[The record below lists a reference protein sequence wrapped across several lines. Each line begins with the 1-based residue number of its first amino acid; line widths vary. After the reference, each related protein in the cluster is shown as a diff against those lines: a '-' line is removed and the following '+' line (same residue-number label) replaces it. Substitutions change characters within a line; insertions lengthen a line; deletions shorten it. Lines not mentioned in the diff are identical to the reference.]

1 MIADYKESFD
11 QIRVAGALAARTLDE
26 VTSYVKPGVM
36 TEKLDKICYE
46 FIKDNGGYSA
56 PLFYKGIP
64 KSCCTSVNHV
74 VCHGIPGEKYL
85 GDGDIINID
94 VTAIVNGWH
103 GDTSRMF
110 YVGDVSVKGKNL
122 VTATYDSMMKAISI
136 IKNGIY
142 LGDIGETIQTYIE
155 KKGFSV
161 VRDFCGHGIGKI
173 FHQPPNILHYGKKGQ
188 GAKLETGMIFTVEP
202 MVNEGDYDT
211 RLLKDGWTAVTKDKT
226 LSAQFEHTVGVTNDG
241 FEIFTKSKKNYEQ
254 PPYSI

>member
-11 QIRVAGALAARTLDE
+11 QIRVAGALAARPLDE

-56 PLFYKGIP
+56 PLFYKGFP

>member
-1 MIADYKESFD
+1 MIADYKEPFD

-56 PLFYKGIP
+56 PLFYKGFP

-110 YVGDVSVKGKNL
+110 YVGDVSVKGNRCL
-122 VTATYDSMMKAISI
+122 
-136 IKNGIY
+136 
-142 LGDIGETIQTYIE
+142 
-155 KKGFSV
+155 
-161 VRDFCGHGIGKI
+161 
-173 FHQPPNILHYGKKGQ
+173 
-188 GAKLETGMIFTVEP
+188 
-202 MVNEGDYDT
+202 
-211 RLLKDGWTAVTKDKT
+211 
-226 LSAQFEHTVGVTNDG
+226 
-241 FEIFTKSKKNYEQ
+241 
-254 PPYSI
+254 